1 MVQEEGRAA
10 VRAGLHV
17 SRIFELSTL
26 QNYSKNLY
34 YFYQM
39 SFGIISTPLIN
50 FVFQNCMVMVK
61 QITYMF

>member
-1 MVQEEGRAA
+1 
-10 VRAGLHV
+10 
-17 SRIFELSTL
+17 
-26 QNYSKNLY
+26 
-34 YFYQM
+34 M